1 MLLKSNQ
8 KLVMIG
14 DSITDVGRTQPVG
27 EGLFEPYGKGYVNL
41 VNALLGSTYPELAIR
56 VVNVGC
62 SGNSSRDLKN
72 RWQRD
77 VLDLKPDWV
86 TCMIGTNDI
95 WRQFDTPW
103 QKEWHVYPEEYR
115 ANLQT
120 LVQQTL
126 PHVKGMVLLT
136 PFYIE
141 PNKNDPM
148 RAQMDRYSAIVKE
161 VAAAHRTLFVDT
173 QGAIDKVLQH
183 YYPATL
189 SWDRVHPSSIGHM
202 VIAKSLLKVLEF
214 AWD

>member
-1 MLLKSNQ
+1 MKLTKNM
-8 KLVMIG
+8 KLVFQG
-14 DSITDVGRTQPVG
+14 DSITDAGRAQPIA
-27 EGLFEPYGKGYVNL
+27 EGLFDPMGRGYVHFCDAAL
-41 VNALLGSTYPELAIR
+41 NARYPELNLH
-56 VVNVGC
+56 VVNVGI
-62 SGNSSRDLKN
+62 SGNNSRDLVA